1 VAAAENTALSAAWF
15 LERIGSSGAFP
26 GLEAETH
33 WRSAI
38 LFPRLAAPALAGEF
52 DRGNLSMTISK
63 TGASA
68 LALIAAFAFNA
79 TPALAS
85 EANQPSAFIQCDGRT
100 GHVSGGESF
109 MRLLLVTATAGISE
123 AGMSKDDA
131 SKRVKGSAGS
141 AACDQA
147 IGSEGDAYRRIQLG
161 FAKSLHFA
169 EDKKWD
175 EAAAAARA
183 APSLT
188 TKADWGLDKSSTG
201 TARYL
206 EALFLIRAGKVE
218 QGEVVAWDGVQKAG
232 LDVITLQ
239 RMGRFIGLSRTM
251 TPEKRASLE
260 KMRRYYPDSSM
271 RVSSAFA
278 DAGDYAAAA
287 DSIRGVEASVDAFL
301 KEPVLA
307 SGAHSLLAAY
317 AAMRGD
323 VPTATAQ
330 LKIAKTALDKDRSE
344 GDAASEPSSFAA
356 REDAVAFA
364 EAAIAQASGNHAEA
378 AKLLAARGSWPAI
391 PAGLV
396 ARLVGKVA
404 PQVPEKDRMG
414 VVAKGEDA
422 LWKEALEAR
431 LAVLRNADK
440 DAGLWSLTGMFAQD
454 VNYQRLAGQALTGMT
469 AKPKWLVKAKEPR
482 NFDVIATG
490 VNAQGWEAG
499 EGVLYH
505 AALIAQQRG
514 KQGFVIVPKRSLI
527 DIITVRFVNPG
538 ELGIPSG
545 SIVMASDVI
554 AALSPHIQQ
563 VR

>member
-1 VAAAENTALSAAWF
+1 MTMWNTGAAALALIATST
-15 LERIGSSGAFP
+15 LC
-26 GLEAETH
+26 
-33 WRSAI
+33 
-38 LFPRLAAPALAGEF
+38 AAPALA
-52 DRGNLSMTISK
+52 DASK
-63 TGASA
+63 
-68 LALIAAFAFNA
+68 
-79 TPALAS
+79 
-85 EANQPSAFIQCDGRT
+85 QPSAFIQCDGRT

-123 AGMSKDDA
+123 AGMSRDDA
-131 SKRVKGSAGS
+131 SKRVKGAGGV
-141 AACDQA
+141 ALCDQA
-147 IGSEGDAYRRIQLG
+147 IATEGDAYRRIQLG
-161 FAKSLHFA
+161 IAKSLHYA
-169 EDKKWD
+169 EDKKWE

-183 APSLT
+183 APSLN
-188 TKADWGLDKSSTG
+188 TKTDWGLEKSSIG

-206 EALFLIRAGKVE
+206 EALFLIRAGKIAQAE
-218 QGEVVAWDGVQKAG
+218 TVAWDGVQATG

-251 TPEKRASLE
+251 TPEKRAALE

-287 DSIRGVEASVDAFL
+287 DSIRGMEASVDAFL

-307 SGAHSLLAAY
+307 SGAHSLLATY
-317 AAMRGD
+317 AAMSGD
-323 VPTATAQ
+323 VPAATTQ
-330 LKIAKTALDKDRSE
+330 LKIAKTSLDKDRSE
-344 GDAASEPSSFAA
+344 GDAASDPSSFAA

-364 EAAIAQASGNHAEA
+364 EAAIAQASGNSVEA

-404 PQVPEKDRMG
+404 PQVPEKDRTG
-414 VVAKGEDA
+414 IVAKGEDA
-422 LWKEALEAR
+422 LWKEALDAR
-431 LAVLRNADK
+431 LAVLRNSDK
-440 DAGLWSLTGMFAQD
+440 DAGLWSMTGMFAQD
-454 VNYQRLAGQALTGMT
+454 VNYQRLAGQALTGTT

-482 NFDVIATG
+482 NFDVISSG
-490 VNAQGWEAG
+490 LNARGWESG

-514 KQGFVIVPKRSLI
+514 KQGFVLLPKRSMI

-545 SIVMASDVI
+545 SIIMANEVI